1 MATVTL
7 LQQRTREMHLRNDI
21 KKQGQLQL
29 KSNFNFNVKY
39 AANNQNCVATLY
51 QSFEDKSG
59 AEEFSASVTLEGVFS
74 CQGVADDEDKKAV
87 HLQAYEALFPYLQ
100 SVVGQLFSSTGFP
113 GFMVKK
119 IPLDEGRVVV
129 SQKKREND
137 PPTLPIV

>member
-7 LQQRTREMHLRNDI
+7 LQQRTRELHLRNDV

-29 KSNFNFNVKY
+29 KSNFNFNVKF

-59 AEEFSASVTLEGVFS
+59 EEAISVSVTLEGLFS
-74 CQGVADDEDKKAV
+74 CQGVMSDEDKKSV
-87 HLQAYEALFPYLQ
+87 HLQAYDALFPYLQ
-100 SVVGQLFSSTGFP
+100 SVVGQLFGSTGFA
-113 GFMVKK
+113 GFMLKK
-119 IPLDEGRVVV
+119 VPLDEGRVVV
-129 SQKKREND
+129 AQTKRENN

>member
-7 LQQRTREMHLRNDI
+7 LQQRTRELHLRNDI

-29 KSNFNFNVKY
+29 RSNFNFNVKF
-39 AANNQNCVATLY
+39 ASNNQNCVATLY

-59 AEEFSASVTLEGVFS
+59 EETLSVSVTLEGLFS
-74 CQGVADDEDKKAV
+74 CQGVAGDEDKKAV
-87 HLQAYEALFPYLQ
+87 HVQAYDALFPYLQ
-100 SVVGQLFSSTGFP
+100 STVGQLFSSTGFP

-119 IPLDEGRVVV
+119 IPLDEQKVVI
-129 SQKKREND
+129 SQSRREND